1 MYVSHA
7 ALLASNSWQPTQS
20 KDATL
25 GSVVSCLFIII
36 ILCALY
42 NYLLLLIIVMMMA
55 NN

>member
-25 GSVVSCLFIII
+25 GSVVSC
-36 ILCALY
+36 C
-42 NYLLLLIIVMMMA
+42 LLLLLCVLLLLLLL
-55 NN
+55 NYYCDDDG